1 MDDPYRQ
8 PTSADR
14 DRLEERIRRAAAAGR
29 ITEADRDIRL
39 GNVRSAQSVTELDL
53 IGRDLDQLDGAWAL
67 PAGAAPAPGRGSGS
81 TGKVVGIVFAVV
93 ALLAVV
99 GIGLTAVLVFAGG
112 DDRSAGSVDTLAS
125 PLPITPGAGEE
136 TAVDEPTAAAGSDE
150 PVVDYA
156 LTGPGIRAFLAAY
169 RAKFHTSRV
178 VDLTL
183 YDDYVVVQVPVP
195 GRNRHS
201 GWLFR
206 PGEGWQ
212 DFGGVGADFPGSRPV
227 DTRVIDVPAL
237 VRNIAKA
244 RRTLNVEDY
253 STTYVNI
260 DHRPQFD
267 DGPNVDVYVSNDFH
281 ESGYLATR
289 PDGSVERSYPFS
301 G

>member
-14 DRLEERIRRAAAAGR
+14 DRLEERIRRATAEGR

-39 GNVRSAQSVTELDL
+39 GNVRSAQSLTELDL
-53 IGRDLDQLDGAWAL
+53 IGRDLDQLDGTWAV
-67 PAGAAPAPGRGSGS
+67 PAGAVPAGGGSGS
-81 TGKVVGIVFAVV
+81 TGKVLGIVLAVV
-93 ALLAVV
+93 ALLVV
-99 GIGLTAVLVFAGG
+99 AGIGLAAVVVFARGG
-112 DDRSAGSVDTLAS
+112 DQSSGTVDTLAS
-125 PLPITPGAGEE
+125 PLPITPGTGEE
-136 TAVDEPTAAAGSDE
+136 VEEPAPAE
-150 PVVDYA
+150 PAEPGADYA

-169 RAKFHTSRV
+169 RAKFHTNQV

-183 YDDYVVVQVPVP
+183 YDDYAVVQVPVP

-206 PGEGWQ
+206 PGQGWQ
-212 DFGGVGADFPGSRPV
+212 DFGGVSANFPGSRPV

-237 VRNIAKA
+237 VRNIARA

-260 DHRPQFD
+260 DHRPQLD

-289 PDGSVERSYPFS
+289 ADGSIERSYPFS